1 MAKLL
6 DGARK
11 SNVSIHSSLSKQ
23 RPKKRSA
30 AALQF
35 SLVAM
40 SLFVMLTAFR
50 ITLSL
55 HDKDSAVAYHP
66 ANPDNVLLVQPQ
78 HNIEEDAPQTETSN
92 IVSDKEEDIATPKI
106 TPITMKNTT
115 EVAALDRYIVY
126 RDGGRGQGLG
136 NVERHLVGVSF
147 GA

>member
-1 MAKLL
+1 MSLL
-6 DGARK
+6 A
-11 SNVSIHSSLSKQ
+11 HSSLSKQ

-40 SLFVMLTAFR
+40 SLFVMATTFR

-78 HNIEEDAPQTETSN
+78 HNIEEDAPHLEYLYADQKNLSRQQPMDVYTASLVVETWNKVFDESC
-92 IVSDKEEDIATPKI
+92 
-106 TPITMKNTT
+106 
-115 EVAALDRYIVY
+115 
-126 RDGGRGQGLG
+126 
-136 NVERHLVGVSF
+136 
-147 GA
+147 